1 MKEIEKK
8 YLVEFLPDLSNFNSC
23 QVSQGYLSFDPE
35 VRIRMMN
42 DECFLTRKGDGALS
56 RDEDEESI
64 TLEVFKILYDLV
76 QGNLIDKTRV
86 FIPIEEGY
94 TAELDIYHGEL
105 DGLLT
110 VEVEFPSEEEAEK
123 FIPPIWFGNDI
134 TNDKRF
140 KNKKLARES
149 INVCELLTTD
159 CKKKKIGLL

>member
-23 QVSQGYLSFDPE
+23 KVSQGYLSFNPE
-35 VRIRMMN
+35 VRIRMMDN
-42 DECFLTRKGDGALS
+42 ECFFFFFGDGTLS

-105 DGLLT
+105 NGLLT
-110 VEVEFPSEEEAEK
+110 IEVEFPSEEEAKK

-140 KNKKLARES
+140 KNKNLARS
-149 INVCELLTTD
+149 FTSLNELLDKNT
-159 CKKKKIGLL
+159 KKKTFE